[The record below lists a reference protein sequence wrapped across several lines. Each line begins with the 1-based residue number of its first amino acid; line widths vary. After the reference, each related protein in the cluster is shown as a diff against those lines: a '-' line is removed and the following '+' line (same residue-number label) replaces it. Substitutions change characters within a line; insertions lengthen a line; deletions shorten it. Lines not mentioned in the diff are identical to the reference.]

1 MALADGTRD
10 DAAAGAPRSL
20 WALYTRVRA
29 AKRAAPYASSAGM
42 FVAFSSSSAAA
53 AAAAAPP
60 ASRVA
65 RLTALLRLF
74 AVATLAAQFYAVA
87 SGDSPPTASVISIA
101 QWIDLRSVV
110 TLRLALLCAG
120 VAVASRL
127 GAQYDAFAM
136 LQIAG
141 DGAAGGRAAH
151 RWWLLPRWGL
161 GAYEAPAVMGWQLA
175 VGVVL
180 ALAPPTT
187 PLVDDGGDGPD
198 VAYLGVA
205 CYGIVVLCLR
215 HLTRTHLQ
223 RADPGSVDGGDDGAR
238 AALHVALAD
247 ALRRA
252 AAAPAATAA
261 APAAAAATPAA
272 ERAEL
277 SQVLRGGADLGAAA
291 ALTSPSFSPLGAAL
305 MSPGADE
312 ASILAEVNTKLAR
325 QGSAEVSGDE
335 ATLLQQLIAV
345 ERRAAAAAADTTVAW
360 YCLDGAQRQHGPMD
374 QRQLEVRLAASRLT
388 AGDVPGVELGA
399 PGMDGRGR
407 GACSGT
413 RRRRR
418 CRRAARADLAG
429 GCRRAARVAAAAAA
443 AAPYVDLAAGGAA
456 AARLDPRVRAAPAA
470 GRRQGRRARR
480 ARRIRSCKR
489 YKVCGESPHGH
500 TRG

>member
-1 MALADGTRD
+1 M
-10 DAAAGAPRSL
+10 
-20 WALYTRVRA
+20 
-29 AKRAAPYASSAGM
+29 
-42 FVAFSSSSAAA
+42 
-53 AAAAAPP
+53 
-60 ASRVA
+60 
-65 RLTALLRLF
+65 LRLF

-87 SGDSPPTASVISIA
+87 SGDSPPTASLISIA
-101 QWIDLRSVV
+101 QWIDLRSVA
-110 TLRLALLCAG
+110 TLRLVLLCAG

-175 VGVVL
+175 VGVAL
-180 ALAPPTT
+180 ALAPPMT

-198 VAYLGVA
+198 VAAIGLA
-205 CYGIVVLCLR
+205 CYVTVVLCLR

-223 RADPGSVDGGDDGAR
+223 RADPTSVEGGDGGAR

-252 AAAPAATAA
+252 ATAPATAA
-261 APAAAAATPAA
+261 APAAAATPAA

-291 ALTSPSFSPLGAAL
+291 ALTSPSFSPLGGAL

-360 YCLDGAQRQHGPMD
+360 YCLDGGQRQHGPMD

-388 AGDVPGVELGA
+388 AGDVPVWHSGLAGWTGA
-399 PGMDGRGR
+399 GEVP
-407 GACSGT
+407 AL
-413 RRRRR
+413 
-418 CRRAARADLAG
+418 ARAVTD
-429 GCRRAARVAAAAAA
+429 
-443 AAPYVDLAAGGAA
+443 AA
-456 AARLDPRVRAAPAA
+456 AARPALTSPAA
-470 GRRQGRRARR
+470 AGGRARR
-480 ARRIRSCKR
+480 GRCRRRSSLR
-489 YKVCGESPHGH
+489 
-500 TRG
+500 